1 MLKDKIEHSKDKL
14 NLGIELKKNQKN
26 NCQNDTVIS
35 IGRVDFANLA
45 ELVGALVGAF
55 VGAFVVALVGAL
67 VGALVA
73 VSHFFVSYLP
83 FGTKHHMF
91 SF

>member
-1 MLKDKIEHSKDKL
+1 MTLFL
-14 NLGIELKKNQKN
+14 
-26 NCQNDTVIS
+26 
-35 IGRVDFANLA
+35 GRVDFANLA
-45 ELVGALVGAF
+45 LVVALVGAF

-83 FGTKHHMF
+83 FGTKHHI
-91 SF
+91 SSV

>member
-1 MLKDKIEHSKDKL
+1 MTLFL
-14 NLGIELKKNQKN
+14 
-26 NCQNDTVIS
+26 
-35 IGRVDFANLA
+35 GRVDFANLA

-83 FGTKHHMF
+83 FGTKHHI
-91 SF
+91 SSV

>member
-1 MLKDKIEHSKDKL
+1 M
-14 NLGIELKKNQKN
+14 
-26 NCQNDTVIS
+26 
-35 IGRVDFANLA
+35 VDFANLA